1 MQMSKTKSGW
11 KGEMAVNVLTYSRC
25 QKSPHLISTLL
36 IYVFFYEKLLLKKH
50 LLPGLGFS
58 EISFRVD

>member
-1 MQMSKTKSGW
+1 MSKTKSGW
-11 KGEMAVNVLTYSRC
+11 EGGMAVNVLTYSKC
-25 QKSPHLISTLL
+25 QKSPNLISTLL
-36 IYVFFYEKLLLKKH
+36 IYVSFYENLLLKKH